1 MTPDTRYN
9 DTVENPTKSERP
21 FSVHMMH
28 NQYTQRLLHIQLGF
42 LLAFLL
48 VFLAFTSWATWWS
61 PALAVREDNPRVVEA
76 ELRLERG
83 RILDAN
89 ETVLAHSVPLPS
101 GRFNREYPA
110 DVGEPVIGYYSL
122 RHGTAGIENHLDE
135 VLRGTAVGE
144 NNWEQAWREL
154 TNQPQHG
161 RDVRLTLR
169 ADWQAMADELLA
181 GRQGALVLLS
191 LNDNAVRVMASQPT
205 YDPNLL
211 NEQFDNLAAAENA
224 PLLNRATQGRYQP
237 GLILA
242 PFIMAGA
249 VNDGLLNLNLS
260 APTSA
265 FVPIEVDGE
274 RLTCQADGSDLPA
287 STTWGDVLRAR
298 CPAALVA
305 LADVGL
311 TEERVTTYWNSFG
324 LTQPPD
330 VPLEVAEPE
339 AVVLQDL
346 TRALL
351 GQEGLTIT
359 PLQMALA
366 WSVLVRDGVLHP
378 ARLVSAVA
386 DEAGQW
392 QGLSRESG
400 RDKVV
405 ILPVTATA
413 IREALPHFD
422 RFIEYESAARSG
434 PDEQSTVWYMALA
447 PASSPRYAL
456 VLVLE
461 NERDTAVGRAIGREM
476 LETVLE

>member
-1 MTPDTRYN
+1 MP
-9 DTVENPTKSERP
+9 NPQFP
-21 FSVHMMH
+21 
-28 NQYTQRLLHIQLGF
+28 QRLLHIQIGF

-48 VFLAFTSWATWWS
+48 VWLAFTSWATWWS
-61 PALAVREDNPRVVEA
+61 LALAAREDNPRLVEA

-89 ETVLAHSVPLPS
+89 ETVLAHSVPLS
-101 GRFNREYPA
+101 TGRFSREYPA
-110 DVGEPVIGYYSL
+110 GVGEPAIGYYSL
-122 RHGTAGIENHLDE
+122 RHGTAGIESSLDD

-144 NNWEQAWREL
+144 NSWEQAWREL
-154 TNQPQHG
+154 TNQSQHG

-169 ADWQAMADELLA
+169 ADWQAVADELLA
-181 GRQGALVLLS
+181 GRQGALILLS
-191 LNDNAVRVMASQPT
+191 LNDNAVRVMSSQPT

-211 NEQFDNLAAAENA
+211 NAQFDDLVAAENA

-249 VNDGLLNLNLS
+249 VNDGLLDLNRP
-260 APTSA
+260 APASA
-265 FVPIEVDGE
+265 FVPIEMDGE
-274 RLTCQADGSDLPA
+274 RLICQGDAADLPA
-287 STTWGDVLRAR
+287 QATWGDVLRAR

-305 LADVGL
+305 LADAGL
-311 TEERVTTYWNSFG
+311 TEERLMAYWDSFG
-324 LTQPPD
+324 LLQPPD
-330 VPLEVAEPE
+330 VPLGVAEPE
-339 AVVLQDL
+339 PFVLQDL

-366 WSVLVRDGVLHP
+366 WSVLARDGVLYP

-392 QGLSRESG
+392 QGLSRGSALNEA
-400 RDKVV
+400 V
-405 ILPVTATA
+405 ILPVTANVM
-413 IREALPHFD
+413 RGALPQFD
-422 RFIEYESAARSG
+422 RFIEYESVARSG

-476 LETVLE
+476 LEKVLE